1 MCTSYLSSCN
11 NGDDDDENN
20 DDDENKSTGGYEY
33 NPKHAICGTASDH
46 AISSSIRL
54 GSNA

>member
-11 NGDDDDENN
+11 NSDDDDENN

-33 NPKHAICGTASDH
+33 NPKHAIYGTASDH

>member
-1 MCTSYLSSCN
+1 MCTSYLPSCN

-20 DDDENKSTGGYEY
+20 STGGYEY
-33 NPKHAICGTASDH
+33 NPKHAIYGTASDH